1 MASLFNLREV
11 VMISTKNLIS
21 QLEDIPV
28 EWVFEHYLKLSEKLT
43 GQSIKMK
50 SIFNSREKT
59 PSMYIYLDAKNVY
72 KYKDFSSGN
81 GGDALH
87 LVQTLFCTTS
97 RAAASYK
104 IIDDY
109 NNYLQNNEH
118 VALRE
123 IVPQS
128 KFRVTDFE
136 IRHWNNLDQKYWGQ
150 YHIGSKML
158 EFYNVAP
165 LSYYVMSKIDGDLE
179 SKMQIT
185 NNHIY
190 GYFKNDGSLY
200 KIYQPKV
207 KEGKFI
213 KVRDYIQGSE
223 QLTGEKKFLVIT
235 SSLKDLMAFNKLKI
249 ADAEAIAPDSE
260 NSMIPVKYIVNAIKH
275 YKAVFVLFDNDE
287 PGFKSAQRYQSNY
300 ATPYINLPMEK
311 DLSDS
316 IKVHGIDKVR
326 EMLLPLLKKAYELDI
341 SRERV

>member
-1 MASLFNLREV
+1 
-11 VMISTKNLIS
+11 MISTKNLIS

-28 EWVFEHYLKLSEKLT
+28 EWVFEYYLKLSEKLT

-50 SIFNSREKT
+50 SVFNSREKT
-59 PSMYIYLDAKNVY
+59 PSMYVYLDSKNVY

-87 LVQTLFCTTS
+87 LVQSLFCLTS

-109 NNYLQNNEH
+109 NDYLKNNEH
-118 VALRE
+118 VVLRE
-123 IVPQS
+123 IIPQS
-128 KFRVTDFE
+128 KFKVTDYE
-136 IRHWNNLDQKYWGQ
+136 IRHWNTLDQKYWGSFQ
-150 YHIGSKML
+150 IGSRML
-158 EFYNVAP
+158 ERYNVAP
-165 LSYYVMSKIDGDLE
+165 LSYYIMSKVDNDVE
-179 SKMQIT
+179 SKMEIK

-190 GYFKNDGSLY
+190 GYFKNDGTLY

-223 QLTGEKKFLVIT
+223 QLTGDKKFLVIT

-260 NSMIPVKYIVNAIKH
+260 NSMIPTNYMVNAIKH

-287 PGFKSAQRYQSNY
+287 PGIKSAQRYQNTFN
-300 ATPYINLPMEK
+300 TPFINLPMEK

-316 IKVHGIDKVR
+316 VKAHGIDKVR
-326 EMLLPLLKKAYELDI
+326 EVLLPLLKQAYEL
-341 SRERV
+341 VV